1 MGWMDSDERL
11 FERMRAGDMTAF
23 DALYV
28 RWERRLFGF
37 IRAYLDDGAEAEDV
51 FHETFM
57 TVLRAPADF
66 SRGSF
71 KAWVHQVAR
80 NAALNRLRSRRRG
93 ESAKERHSYELPT
106 AAPAA
111 GPAIVEARETERA
124 LHAAVARLPKS
135 LGEVYRLRAS
145 GLSYEEMAEVLAV
158 PLGTVKSRMH
168 QMVAELKK
176 EMQAWTAH
184 E

>member
-1 MGWMDSDERL
+1 MESDERL
-11 FERMRAGDMTAF
+11 FERMRGGEMAAF
-23 DALYV
+23 EALYT
-28 RWERRLFGF
+28 RWERRLYGF
-37 IRAYLDDGAEAEDV
+37 IRAYLDDAAEAEDV

-93 ESAKERHSYELPT
+93 ESARERHAVELPT
-106 AAPAA
+106 VAPAAAPAA
-111 GPAIVEARETERA
+111 LEARETQQA
-124 LHAAVARLPKS
+124 LAAAVARLPKS

-168 QMVAELKK
+168 QLVGALKK

>member
-11 FERMRAGDMTAF
+11 FERMRAGEMAAF
-23 DALYV
+23 EALYG

-37 IRAYLDDGAEAEDV
+37 IRAYLDDAAEAEDV

-66 SRGSF
+66 SHGSF

-93 ESAKERHSYELPT
+93 DSAKERHASELPMAVQP

-111 GPAIVEARETERA
+111 LEARETERA
-124 LHAAVARLPKS
+124 LAAAVGRLPKS
-135 LGEVYRLRAS
+135 LAEVYRLRAS
-145 GLSYEEMAEVLAV
+145 GLSYEEMAEVLSV

-168 QMVAELKK
+168 QMVTELKK

>member
-11 FERMRAGDMTAF
+11 FERMRAGDMSAF
-23 DALYV
+23 EALYG

-37 IRAYLDDGAEAEDV
+37 IRAYLDDAAEAEDV

-93 ESAKERHSYELPT
+93 ESAKERHAYELPT
-106 AAPAA
+106 VAAAVAPAA
-111 GPAIVEARETERA
+111 LEAR
-124 LHAAVARLPKS
+124 
-135 LGEVYRLRAS
+135 
-145 GLSYEEMAEVLAV
+145 
-158 PLGTVKSRMH
+158 
-168 QMVAELKK
+168 
-176 EMQAWTAH
+176 
-184 E
+184 

>member
-1 MGWMDSDERL
+1 MESDESL
-11 FERMRAGDMTAF
+11 FERMRRGERAAF
-23 DALYV
+23 EALYV
-28 RWERRLFGF
+28 RWERRLYGF

-66 SRGSF
+66 SKGSF

-93 ESAKERHSYELPT
+93 DSAKERHADEIPLSAPP

-111 GPAIVEARETERA
+111 LEARETERA
-124 LHAAVARLPKS
+124 LAAAVSRLPKS
-135 LGEVYRLRAS
+135 LAEVYRLRAS

-158 PLGTVKSRMH
+158 PLGTIKSRMH
-168 QMVAELKK
+168 QMVNELKK

>member
-1 MGWMDSDERL
+1 MASDERL
-11 FERMRAGDMTAF
+11 FERMRRGEMAAF

-28 RWERRLFGF
+28 RWERRLYGF
-37 IRAYLDDGAEAEDV
+37 IRAYLDDAAEAEDV

-66 SRGSF
+66 SRGTF
-71 KAWVHQVAR
+71 KSWVHQVAR

-93 ESAKERHSYELPT
+93 EAARERHAGAQPLETSPS
-106 AAPAA
+106 APEVLEA
-111 GPAIVEARETERA
+111 GEAHRA
-124 LHAAVARLPKS
+124 LAEAVSKLPKS
-135 LGEVYRLRAS
+135 LAEIYRLRAS

-158 PLGTVKSRMH
+158 PIGTVKSRMH
-168 QMVAELKK
+168 QMVTELKK
-176 EMQAWTAH
+176 AMRVWTAH

>member
-1 MGWMDSDERL
+1 MESDEQL
-11 FERMRAGDMTAF
+11 FERMRRGELAAF
-23 DALYV
+23 EALYV

-37 IRAYLDDGAEAEDV
+37 IRAYLDDAAEAEDV

-57 TVLRAPADF
+57 TVLRAPVDF
-66 SRGSF
+66 SRGTF

-93 ESAKERHSYELPT
+93 EAARERHADTLPLA
-106 AAPAA
+106 AAPSA
-111 GPAIVEARETERA
+111 PEALEADEAQRA
-124 LHAAVARLPKS
+124 LAAAVARLPKA
-135 LGEVYRLRAS
+135 LGEIYRLRAS

-158 PLGTVKSRMH
+158 PIGTVKSRMH

-176 EMQAWTAH
+176 EMRAWTAH
-184 E
+184 G

>member
-1 MGWMDSDERL
+1 M
-11 FERMRAGDMTAF
+11 AAF

-28 RWERRLFGF
+28 RWERRLYGF
-37 IRAYLDDGAEAEDV
+37 IRAYLDDAAEAEDV

-93 ESAKERHSYELPT
+93 DAAGSATPRRCRARSPAT
-106 AAPAA
+106 APAA
-111 GPAIVEARETERA
+111 LEARETQRA
-124 LHAAVARLPKS
+124 LARGGDAAAQVAGR
-135 LGEVYRLRAS
+135 
-145 GLSYEEMAEVLAV
+145 GLSIARVGAV
-158 PLGTVKSRMH
+158 VRRDGRRC
-168 QMVAELKK
+168 
-176 EMQAWTAH
+176 WTCRSAP
-184 E
+184 

>member
-1 MGWMDSDERL
+1 MESDESL
-11 FERMRAGDMTAF
+11 FERMRRGQMAAF
-23 DALYV
+23 DALYL
-28 RWERRLFGF
+28 RWERRLYGF
-37 IRAYLDDGAEAEDV
+37 IRAYLDDAAEAEDV

-66 SRGSF
+66 SKGSF

-93 ESAKERHSYELPT
+93 ESAKERHAVELPMAVT
-106 AAPAA
+106 PSGGVGARGARDPEGAA
-111 GPAIVEARETERA
+111 GGGP
-124 LHAAVARLPKS
+124 RLPKS

-168 QMVAELKK
+168 QMVAELRK